1 MPYCVGGY
9 GGGGGSGGYSGYLY
23 HQYIQSPSKNDESQD
38 ISTNYILLKRYDMI
52 Y

>member
-1 MPYCVGGY
+1 MPYSVGGGF
-9 GGGGGSGGYSGYLY
+9 GGGGYSGYLY
-23 HQYIQSPSKNDESQD
+23 SQYIQSPGKNDESQD